1 MDGKVLWAEML
12 SDIKSN
18 PNYESLGIAAAAC
31 TRSDEK
37 PAAKFGQAV
46 LSTRVKTS
54 FHRDIIDAI
63 KAMTEIVG
71 DDAKRRAI
79 RHNDMYDYLQQ
90 MGLDAMA
97 QRFPDIPAFASNNNT
112 KKYEEFE
119 IPHPDR
125 IKQIS
130 NNHLQ
135 QLKKKRKLHSSVP
148 LERNLRGK
156 AMAHLLT
163 KRGQLEENEAALI
176 ADELIHRGVGDA
188 IHTETLIQANLVGLP
203 ISSENDWPRETRKK
217 IVQSIRGDLRAHL
230 NKIPD
235 DFLSNYAFVQPENT
249 RGERDVDGLDDEL
262 RSLDSLV

>member
-1 MDGKVLWAEML
+1 MLWAEML
-12 SDIKSN
+12 NDIKSN
-18 PNYESLGIAAAAC
+18 PNYVSLGIAAAAC

-46 LSTRVKTS
+46 LSTRIKTN

-63 KAMTEIVG
+63 KAMTEVVG

-135 QLKKKRKLHSSVP
+135 QCGLHDSQA
-148 LERNLRGK
+148 R
-156 AMAHLLT
+156 ACDT
-163 KRGQLEENEAALI
+163 KYSWG
-176 ADELIHRGVGDA
+176 
-188 IHTETLIQANLVGLP
+188 
-203 ISSENDWPRETRKK
+203 SF
-217 IVQSIRGDLRAHL
+217 RARDC
-230 NKIPD
+230 NKITIAVMDKDSRRPGSESRSSID
-235 DFLSNYAFVQPENT
+235 YGPFSESTD
-249 RGERDVDGLDDEL
+249 RGNRT
-262 RSLDSLV
+262 